1 MSKSPRHAHDRGLG
15 YDLITLQK
23 QELSRRTLL
32 RSCAYTSL
40 FALVG
45 CPASER
51 VVLDAGGGDAA
62 AASNGDCTAIPE
74 ETAGPYPGDGSNGVN
89 ALVQNGIVRSDI
101 RSSFGSASGTAEG
114 VPLNVTLTL
123 VDPTDSCNPLAGCAV
138 YLWHCDR
145 DGNYS
150 LYSSAVQQQNYLRGV
165 QEADANGQVRFQTI
179 FPGCY
184 SGRWPHIHF
193 EVYESLEAATS
204 ASKKLA
210 TSQLAL
216 PKATSELVYAS
227 SGYASSVAN
236 LAGTS
241 LDSDMVFRDGATT
254 QLASVS
260 GSVSAGF
267 DAMLTVGVRLS

>member
-15 YDLITLQK
+15 YDLITLRK

-51 VVLDAGGGDAA
+51 VALDAGGGDAA
-62 AASNGDCTAIPE
+62 AASNGECTAIPE

-123 VDPTDSCNPLAGCAV
+123 VDPTDGCNPLAGCAV

-150 LYSSAVQQQNYLRGV
+150 LYSSAIQEQNYLRGV
-165 QEADANGQVRFQTI
+165 QEVDANGQVRFQTI

-241 LDSDMVFRDGATT
+241 LDSDMVFRDGVTT